1 LAAEKK
7 AAHRKKD
14 LKLYFKEFNN
24 IIVKYKINL
33 ADIYNINK
41 TGFRI
46 RVITGRTVII
56 HLLTKAVY
64 FTDPNN

>member
-64 FTDPNN
+64 FTDLNN